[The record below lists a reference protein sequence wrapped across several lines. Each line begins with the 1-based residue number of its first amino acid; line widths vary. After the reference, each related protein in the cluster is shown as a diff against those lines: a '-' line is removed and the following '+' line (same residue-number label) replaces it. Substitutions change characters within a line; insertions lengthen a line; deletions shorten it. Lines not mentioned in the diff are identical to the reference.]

1 MLYFYRTQGG
11 ECFNASALDKML
23 DGGKSLVD
31 SSVLLHVAGGVGL
44 FLYGIK
50 LMSEALQFIAGD
62 RMRHL
67 IGTLTKTPFR
77 GVLVGALV
85 TVLIQ
90 SSSGTT
96 VMTVSFV
103 NAGLMTLKQ
112 AIGIIMGANI
122 GTTVTAQIIAF
133 KIKDFAL
140 PFIALGVALALFGR
154 SKRQRY
160 VGNGIVGFGLLF
172 MGMQTMENATRFM
185 ASQGDFLLFLSS
197 NPIYGVLAGTILTMI
212 VQSSAATIGLTIAM
226 ASQGLLGIDAAIP
239 IILGD
244 NIGTTITAVL
254 AALGTNRYAKQ
265 AATAHV
271 LFNLFGV
278 VIFLSFLPFYKLI
291 VLHTASEVGRQL
303 ANAHTIFNIVNTIIF
318 IPFVSFFARL
328 IQAILPISEVTVLPK
343 VLYLDQKLLDASPA
357 AAVEAVKDE
366 LMHMGDIVRNMLHI
380 TRQAYTEQDTS
391 SLMSAFEA
399 QEKSVNEINKA
410 ISSYASEIW
419 QRGLSEEVSRV
430 LGCYVNASGDLERV
444 GDHLENL
451 MELSEIRIEDGS
463 HFSEHASREFWDM
476 FDTAEEAV
484 SCAVLSLKM
493 EDTEKA
499 DYVIHDLENRIDSQ
513 EKQYRRNHIDRLNRG
528 ECNPEK
534 GVHFIDVLSN
544 LERIGDHS
552 HNIAYFTR
560 DIAVVNLQRTSSKS
574 QTK

>member
-1 MLYFYRTQGG
+1 M
-11 ECFNASALDKML
+11 
-23 DGGKSLVD
+23 D
-31 SSVLLHVAGGVGL
+31 SSLLLQVAGGVGL

-62 RMRHL
+62 RMRQL
-67 IGTLTKTPFR
+67 IGTLTKTPLR
-77 GVLVGALV
+77 GVFVGILV

-160 VGNGIVGFGLLF
+160 AGNGIVGFGLLF
-172 MGMQTMENATRFM
+172 MGMQTMESATRFM
-185 ASQGDFLLFLSS
+185 TSHGELLLFLSS
-197 NPIYGVLAGTILTMI
+197 NPVYGVLTGMIVTML

-265 AATAHV
+265 AAAAHV
-271 LFNLFGV
+271 LFNLLGVLIFLAFLPLYKQV
-278 VIFLSFLPFYKLI
+278 VI
-291 VLHTASEVGRQL
+291 HTASDVGRQL
-303 ANAHTIFNIVNTIIF
+303 ANAHTIFNIVNTILF
-318 IPFVSFFARL
+318 IPFVSYFAHL
-328 IQAILPISEVTVLPK
+328 IQTILPTAEIAPGAK
-343 VLYLDQKLLDASPA
+343 MLYLDKKLLDASPT

-366 LMHMGDIVRNMLHI
+366 LMHMGDIVQNMLGI
-380 TRQAYTEQDTS
+380 TRQAYAEAEDEA
-391 SLMSAFEA
+391 LFPRFEE
-399 QEKSVNEINKA
+399 QEKNVNEINKA

-419 QRGLSEEVSRV
+419 QRGLSAEVSTV

-451 MELSEIRIEDGS
+451 MELSLIRVEDGT
-463 HFSEHASREFWDM
+463 HFSEQATREFWDM
-476 FDTAEEAV
+476 FDTAEQAV
-484 SCAVLSLKM
+484 SCALLSLKN
-493 EDTEKA
+493 EDASKA
-499 DYVIHDLENRIDSQ
+499 DYVIHDLENRIDNQ
-513 EKQYRRNHIDRLNRG
+513 EKQYRKNHIDRLNRG

-534 GVHFIDVLSN
+534 GVHFIDILSN

-552 HNIAYFTR
+552 HNIAYFTH
-560 DIAVVNLQRTSSKS
+560 DIVSINLRESARALQS
-574 QTK
+574 QP